1 MIQDIAPKHFYNEF
15 TKGKNVTPGDAD
27 IVFYFSEDLKKKQI
41 FGRAEGGTIRFP
53 RVADIPSPARP
64 RLVYLF
70 SIDEQHFFLCID
82 DIKMFLEAFQFS
94 ALPLSYLRE
103 LKPQDLAFAGS
114 IAWQLN
120 VWYQSNRFCGRCGEF
135 TRYSETERAL
145 VCPRCGNIIYPR
157 INPAVIIGVIRG
169 GSILVSRYAGRSY
182 KGIALLAGFC
192 EIGETAEQTVQREVM
207 EEVGIHVKNIRYYK
221 SQPWGFESDLLLGFY
236 CEADGD
242 EDLTVD
248 HSELAKARFVRR
260 DELEEGNGLTLTSE
274 MIERFRKGEV

>member
-15 TKGKNVTPGDAD
+15 TKGKNVTPRADD
-27 IVFYFSEDLKKKQI
+27 IVFFFSEDTKKKQI
-41 FGRAEGGTIRFP
+41 YGRAEDGTIHFP
-53 RVADIPSPARP
+53 RVSEVPEESA
-64 RLVYLF
+64 LVYLF
-70 SIDEQHFFLCID
+70 SIDEQHFFLNPDRADEI
-82 DIKMFLEAFQFS
+82 LQGTSYS

-103 LKPQDLAFAGS
+103 LKPQDLAFAGT
-114 IAWQLN
+114 IAWQLF
-120 VWYQSNRFCGRCGEF
+120 VWYQANRYCGRCGEK
-135 TRYSETERAL
+135 TTYSTTERAL
-145 VCPRCGNIIYPR
+145 VCPKCGNIIYPR

-169 GSILVSRYAGRSY
+169 DSILVSRYAGRSY

-236 CEADGD
+236 CEAGGD

-274 MIERFRKGEV
+274 MIERFRRGEV